1 MNEPKGGQFIAMY
14 VHRNRNS
21 GFVSTRSMNETKGGQ
36 YIAMYVHRSRN
47 SEFLSTGSMNGPK
60 KCNPVAQLHIKEI
73 DADYR
78 ANKM

>member
-1 MNEPKGGQFIAMY
+1 MFAETRNMVSGFASTGSMNEPKGGQFIAMY

-21 GFVSTRSMNETKGGQ
+21 G
-36 YIAMYVHRSRN
+36 
-47 SEFLSTGSMNGPK
+47 FLSTGSMNGPK